1 MSEKHPAGGR
11 EGGHEPEHE
20 ADDRPVDEVS
30 LASQG
35 SGQDRQPAP
44 DAGEAETPGPII
56 PGNVGS
62 LDDVPADV
70 EGVPVDEE

>member
-1 MSEKHPAGGR
+1 MSEKRPAGGR
-11 EGGHEPEHE
+11 EGAREPEHE
-20 ADDRPVDEVS
+20 AGHRPVEEVS
-30 LASQG
+30 RASQG
-35 SGQDRQPAP
+35 SAQDRQPAP
-44 DAGEAETPGPII
+44 DAGEAERPGRII